1 MAWREEAN
9 LWYFRSPEIVFG
21 PDALDH
27 LTQIT
32 GQRAFI
38 VTDAILV
45 KLGLAQRVE
54 EKLKAAGITSE
65 VFSEVEAEP
74 AIATIQRGAAAMTVY
89 QPDWV
94 VGLGGGSALDAAK
107 AMWILYENP
116 QINILAVN
124 PLEPLCLRQK
134 AKMIAIS
141 ATSGTGAEVTW
152 GIVLTDPED
161 QRKVAVGSP
170 QNTPDIAIVDPSL
183 AVSMPPRLTAD
194 TGMDALTHA
203 IEGYTSTWN
212 NDFADGLCL
221 KAIQLIFEYLPRAVS
236 DGTDVEAREKM
247 HNAAAIAGLG
257 FINSMCSLAH
267 ALGHS
272 LGAVYNLPHGRT
284 VGLFLPYTIQ
294 FNSRGDEQPRY
305 HEIAAFLGL
314 PAATPQQGADSLVQ
328 AIRRLATK
336 IEQPLSIRQAAEILP
351 AEWEESLGKLVENA
365 ESDTQIITA
374 LRSPSG
380 EDIRNLFLYAYQGQD
395 VDW

>member
-1 MAWREEAN
+1 M
-9 LWYFRSPEIVFG
+9 WYFRSPEIVFG
-21 PDALDH
+21 QDSLDH
-27 LTQIT
+27 LTQLT
-32 GQRAFI
+32 GRRAFI
-38 VTDAILV
+38 VTDATLV
-45 KLGLAQRVE
+45 KLGFAQRVQD
-54 EKLKAAGITSE
+54 KLQMAGLASE
-65 VFSEVEAEP
+65 VFSEVEPEP
-74 AIATIQRGAAAMTVY
+74 AIATIQRGAAAMAIY

-94 VGLGGGSALDAAK
+94 VGLGGGSAIDAAK

-116 QINILAVN
+116 EINLLAVT
-124 PLEPLCLRQK
+124 PFEPLNLRQK

-170 QNTPDIAIVDPSL
+170 ENIPDIAIIDPSL
-183 AVSMPPRLTAD
+183 AATMPPRLTAD

-203 IEGYTSTWN
+203 VEGYTSTWN

-221 KAIQLIFEYLPRAVS
+221 KAVQLIFEYLPRAVANGA
-236 DGTDVEAREKM
+236 DEEAREKM

-294 FNSRGDEQPRY
+294 FNSRCEHSQPRY
-305 HEIAAFLGL
+305 RDLAAFLGL
-314 PAATPQQGADSLVQ
+314 PAATPQQGTASLVQ
-328 AIRRLATK
+328 AIRRLATMVG
-336 IEQPLSIRQAAEILP
+336 QPLSIQQAAEISP
-351 AEWEESLGKLVENA
+351 ADLENNLDKLVKNA

-374 LRSPSG
+374 VRSPSSG
-380 EDIRNLFLYAYQGQD
+380 DIRQLFRYAYQGQD
-395 VDW
+395 IDW